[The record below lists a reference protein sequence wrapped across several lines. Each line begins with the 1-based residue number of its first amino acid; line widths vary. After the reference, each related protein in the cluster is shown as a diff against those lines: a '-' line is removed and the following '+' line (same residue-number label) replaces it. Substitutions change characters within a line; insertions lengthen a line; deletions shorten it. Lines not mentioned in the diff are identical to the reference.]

1 MLSNGPWPPAVGE
14 HLAIKYRFDQIKIG
28 EFVGFCAGLP
38 TNENLEVR
46 IFKKFSLDVPNNMS
60 LWQDCDDNK
69 YIIDKDSVLPAR
81 PLVEVVPSLSRMTR
95 SGRQMVFQVENFELM
110 KALVTIG
117 TETDLF
123 AVPDFRHMLRD
134 SKPHLI
140 PLSVGQSVYH
150 ILLY

>member
-117 TETDLF
+117 TETD
-123 AVPDFRHMLRD
+123 
-134 SKPHLI
+134 
-140 PLSVGQSVYH
+140 
-150 ILLY
+150 

>member
-1 MLSNGPWPPAVGE
+1 MLFNGPWPLAVEE
-14 HLAIKYRFDQIKIG
+14 HLAIKYHFDQIKIG

-69 YIIDKDSVLPAR
+69 YIIDKESVLPAR

-110 KALVTIG
+110 KAFGTIG
-117 TETDLF
+117 TETD
-123 AVPDFRHMLRD
+123 
-134 SKPHLI
+134 
-140 PLSVGQSVYH
+140 
-150 ILLY
+150 

>member
-1 MLSNGPWPPAVGE
+1 M
-14 HLAIKYRFDQIKIG
+14 KIG

-46 IFKKFSLDVPNNMS
+46 IFMKFSLDVPNNMS

-110 KALVTIG
+110 KAFVTIG
-117 TETDLF
+117 TGTD
-123 AVPDFRHMLRD
+123 
-134 SKPHLI
+134 
-140 PLSVGQSVYH
+140 
-150 ILLY
+150 

>member
-28 EFVGFCAGLP
+28 EFVGFCAGWP

-60 LWQDCDDNK
+60 LWQDDNK
-69 YIIDKDSVLPAR
+69 YIIDKDSVFPAR
-81 PLVEVVPSLSRMTR
+81 PLVEVVPSLSQMTR

-110 KALVTIG
+110 KAFVTIG
-117 TETDLF
+117 NGTD
-123 AVPDFRHMLRD
+123 
-134 SKPHLI
+134 
-140 PLSVGQSVYH
+140 
-150 ILLY
+150 